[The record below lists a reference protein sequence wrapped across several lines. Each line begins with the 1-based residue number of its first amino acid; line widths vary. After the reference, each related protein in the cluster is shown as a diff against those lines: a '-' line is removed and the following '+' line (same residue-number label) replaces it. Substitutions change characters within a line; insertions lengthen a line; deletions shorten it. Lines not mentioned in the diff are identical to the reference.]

1 MPFKSSLTVGLFSYH
16 GVASPDNAKHLS
28 SEMIFGKT
36 SPTAFCSSV
45 RKKRIFE
52 LKLLAVQSRMKLGIW
67 IATGLPVHTE
77 DRMKYMHIHLW
88 EMVTSFRN
96 VRTTER
102 NANGLPLL
110 QGVWFTSA
118 CLVSPVADKSLL
130 TNVEIAA
137 VSHNGL
143 ITLPSSLLFVLSFC
157 ASDDQKTKSRN
168 CYLIYFFSS

>member
-77 DRMKYMHIHLW
+77 EQNEVYAYSFVGDGNIFQKCENYRKKCKWITFAAGCLVHLCLF
-88 EMVTSFRN
+88 S
-96 VRTTER
+96 
-102 NANGLPLL
+102 
-110 QGVWFTSA
+110 FTS
-118 CLVSPVADKSLL
+118 CRQ
-130 TNVEIAA
+130 IAT
-137 VSHNGL
+137 HQ
-143 ITLPSSLLFVLSFC
+143 C
-157 ASDDQKTKSRN
+157 
-168 CYLIYFFSS
+168 